1 MELKKVLVS
10 AFSFVSWRGLTVC
23 FVIAIIP
30 TMTNM
35 TKHLLL
41 IFCGFVVLSGC
52 SRQMIDLT
60 SVSDR
65 SGTILMENSSSD
77 FFLGGL
83 LQSHTI
89 DAVRVCGGRDK
100 VAYVATVR
108 SVQDMVLTWITLGLY
123 APRGYEVY
131 CKR

>member
-1 MELKKVLVS
+1 MVQNSVMQNERCGGAEL
-10 AFSFVSWRGLTVC
+10 AIDFVFC
-23 FVIAIIP
+23 NCYNNK
-30 TMTNM
+30 TMRRF
-35 TKHLLL
+35 LL
-41 IFCGFVVLSGC
+41 IVCLSVVVLSGC

-65 SGTILMENSSSD
+65 SGNILKENSSSD
-77 FFLGGL
+77 FFLAGF

-100 VAYVATVR
+100 VAYVATVT
-108 SVQDMVLTWITLGLY
+108 SLQDIILAVMTFGLY